1 MKINAVRVNPSNVQA
16 FTPLRQS
23 VLPSEAQIWIE
34 LCVVSFSAAPNL
46 PLLSRLSIASLSATL
61 PF

>member
-46 PLLSRLSIASLSATL
+46 PLLS
-61 PF
+61 